1 MKDLFKWIF
10 ICALWYLV
18 GFLVGWI
25 IVFLFPLPTSSL
37 ITRYKWIQSL
47 VGIRE
52 ASRLGGQASVF
63 LTILMG
69 NTLST
74 VSFLILGAL
83 LVGPLISFLLG
94 ILISL
99 LLFSG
104 PYRHGMSINASI
116 VQLVALE
123 SFYRV
128 LATSLGMF
136 VGAKLSG
143 ASISFKPVLVGSSQ
157 SWPAKGI
164 SGLGQVCREH
174 KGEIIVTLLTI
185 TLLILYGAVFET
197 LFF

>member
-1 MKDLFKWIF
+1 MKNLFKWIF
-10 ICALWYLV
+10 ICALWYIV

-25 IVFLFPLPTSSL
+25 MVFLFPFTTSSL
-37 ITRYKWIQSL
+37 IIRYKWIQSL

-52 ASRLGGQASVF
+52 AARLGGEANIF
-63 LTILMG
+63 LTILVG

-74 VSFLILGAL
+74 ASFLVLGAL
-83 LVGPLISFLLG
+83 LLGSLISFLLG

-99 LLFSG
+99 LLFTG

-116 VQLVALE
+116 VQLVAIE
-123 SFYRV
+123 SLYRI

-174 KGEIIVTLLTI
+174 KGGIIVALLTI

-197 LFF
+197 FFF